1 MAKKSRRVRLSP
13 TQRYIPTPGAVAPEE
28 AGTPVER
35 PAPTVRVAQTV
46 TKLGQDMK
54 EYAHIRAD
62 LTRIA
67 ILAGSLLAVLIALR
81 LLVFR

>member
-28 AGTPVER
+28 ARTPAESSAPSVR
-35 PAPTVRVAQTV
+35 AAPAV
-46 TKLGQDMK
+46 THLDQGMK
-54 EYAHIRAD
+54 EYSHIRAD
-62 LTRIA
+62 LARMA
-67 ILAGSLLAVLIALR
+67 ILAGSLLAALFALR